1 MILDA
6 DGRPMVPVH
15 VCWSDWE
22 AEVII
27 GLLRAH
33 DIGAQANSE
42 IPHAV
47 LPTTAD
53 GLGEIQILVIQ
64 EDALRAR
71 DVIQEQK
78 SAIESSSDN
87 ERPEQAG

>member
-1 MILDA
+1 MILD
-6 DGRPMVPVH
+6 DQGRPMVPVH

-33 DIGAQANSE
+33 GIGAQANSE
-42 IPHAV
+42 IPHSV

-53 GLGEIQILVIQ
+53 GLGEIQILVNQ
-64 EDALRAR
+64 EDAARAR
-71 DVIQEQK
+71 DIIQEQK
-78 SAIESSSDN
+78 SSVIPPDGDEKAE
-87 ERPEQAG
+87 

>member
-1 MILDA
+1 MIMD
-6 DGRPMVPVH
+6 DQGRPMVPVH

-33 DIGAQANSE
+33 EIDAQANSE
-42 IPHAV
+42 IPHSV

-53 GLGEIQILVIQ
+53 GLGEIQILVVQ
-64 EDALRAR
+64 EDAVRAR
-71 DVIQEQK
+71 DVIQEHKDAAQP
-78 SAIESSSDN
+78 SMDGECS
-87 ERPEQAG
+87 E